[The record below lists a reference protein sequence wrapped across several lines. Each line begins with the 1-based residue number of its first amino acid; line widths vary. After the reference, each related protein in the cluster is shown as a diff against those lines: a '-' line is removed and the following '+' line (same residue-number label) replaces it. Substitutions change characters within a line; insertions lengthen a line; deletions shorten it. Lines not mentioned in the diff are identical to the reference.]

1 MSKLRLGTY
10 LLPSGEVVLIRTL
23 MRLFSQ
29 DPTFS
34 WVFAEEGPYDA
45 LIMDSTPSAAAEA
58 GNAPA
63 ARVVLKFASGRD
75 DASQTT
81 LQRPLKAE
89 KLQEWLKA
97 TGLELL
103 AAQASAPAT
112 VSVSARAPAPPPAAA
127 PALDSRLQ
135 ALKEIR
141 FKLLSLPPKEV
152 LQNDPALIRMSTLL
166 TRRPMRP
173 AELAELSHQ
182 PLDLSLLFIQK
193 LLALKLIAPEGQA
206 PAAAAQETA
215 PPRPKPAPEPKPKP
229 ELEPEPEPEQEP
241 DPEAERKSSLTSKP
255 KELFNGIRKRFGI

>member
-45 LIMDSTPSAAAEA
+45 LIMDGTPSTAAEA

-63 ARVVLKFASGRD
+63 ARVVLRLTLSSDAASHS
-75 DASQTT
+75 A

-97 TGLELL
+97 TGLKL
-103 AAQASAPAT
+103 ATQVSAPA
-112 VSVSARAPAPPPAAA
+112 SSRAAAPVAAPAAA
-127 PALDSRLQ
+127 APTPLDSRLQ
-135 ALKEIR
+135 ALKETR
-141 FKLLSLPPKEV
+141 FKLVSLPPKEV

-166 TRRPMRP
+166 THRPMRP

-193 LLALKLIAPEGQA
+193 LLSLKLIAPEGQL
-206 PAAAAQETA
+206 PAAAQDAA
-215 PPRPKPAPEPKPKP
+215 PPRTKSAPAPAPEP
-229 ELEPEPEPEQEP
+229 ESEAESES
-241 DPEAERKSSLTSKP
+241 DPETAQKSSLTSKP
-255 KELFNGIRKRFGI
+255 KELINGIRKRLGI